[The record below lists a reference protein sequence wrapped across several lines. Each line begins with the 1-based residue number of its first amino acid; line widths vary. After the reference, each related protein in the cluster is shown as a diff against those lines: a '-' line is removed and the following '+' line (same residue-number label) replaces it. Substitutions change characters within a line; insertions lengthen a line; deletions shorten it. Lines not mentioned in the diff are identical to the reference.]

1 MKKILLAVI
10 AVILL
15 SASFQSCKQKKE
27 LEIVLPDSEESSTQ
41 DEWAVIQEPYAAFY
55 DEPDENSGIAAHA
68 RLGDVLHVEGRRIND
83 DRKLWIKFNHGWIQN
98 EVVIIYSNKLKA
110 ESAAAIIEEVH

>member
-27 LEIVLPDSEESSTQ
+27 LEIVLPDSEGSSTQ

-83 DRKLWIKFNHGWIQN
+83 DRQIWIKFDHGWIPSS
-98 EVVIIYSNKLKA
+98 VVIIYSNELKA
-110 ESAAAIIEEVH
+110 RKAASNIEN